1 MDNTEKHP
9 EESADTECDG
19 AAKRRQST
27 HKKGK
32 RAISFSAAQ
41 KVREDMDRHKI
52 KPPELAR
59 YAGVSDNTMRTW
71 LRDLGDL
78 DEERTRK
85 LADAMRSAMRARGF
99 DGSGYDLVSMTKDD
113 GDEFVRPR
121 GPLVAQFVERAFAQL
136 GPDLE
141 RDALRWI
148 WAALLAKWDGEG
160 MKKDMLTQAMYKRA
174 VHGRLASLTDEEEEA
189 LQRYI
194 YEEEMGAGIEA
205 AMWGDIPF

>member
-1 MDNTEKHP
+1 MEKTEKHP
-9 EESADTECDG
+9 EKSAGAEHDG
-19 AAKRRQST
+19 TAKRRQST

-32 RAISFSAAQ
+32 RAISFSAMQ
-41 KVREDMDRHKI
+41 KVRDDMARHKI

-71 LRDLGDL
+71 LRDLGEL

-99 DGSGYDLVSMTKDD
+99 DGSGYDAVSMTKDD